1 MWVTGIRCVV
11 TDVTFR
17 GWMTTVTWTFLADA
31 NFLNSDTAWFWTEY
45 LSSIL
50 HRVGGEGEEGRRGGG
65 GREGDGDGRGGMG
78 GRSEGKRESG
88 RGRMGGKRRWR
99 KGRRRGEERRKEEER
114 KERGIDRNP
123 VRERTDTHHS
133 MV

>member
-11 TDVTFR
+11 TGVTFR

-50 HRVGGEGEEGRRGGG
+50 HRVGGEGEGKEGWEGRGRRGGREG
-65 GREGDGDGRGGMG
+65 EGDGSGGMG
-78 GRSEGKRESG
+78 
-88 RGRMGGKRRWR
+88 
-99 KGRRRGEERRKEEER
+99 
-114 KERGIDRNP
+114 
-123 VRERTDTHHS
+123 
-133 MV
+133 

>member
-11 TDVTFR
+11 TGVTFR

-50 HRVGGEGEEGRRGGG
+50 HRVGGRGGG
-65 GREGDGDGRGGMG
+65 GEEEEGWEGRDGRGREMG
-78 GRSEGKRESG
+78 GEEGEWEREEG
-88 RGRMGGKRRWR
+88 RK
-99 KGRRRGEERRKEEER
+99 EER
-114 KERGIDRNP
+114 KEGEEEGRG
-123 VRERTDTHHS
+123 ERKGRGAEGEGNR
-133 MV
+133 

>member
-11 TDVTFR
+11 TGVTFR

-50 HRVGGEGEEGRRGGG
+50 HRVGGEGEGGG
-65 GREGDGDGRGGMG
+65 EEEEGGEGRGGEGWEGRVRKGKEMG
-78 GRSEGKRESG
+78 GEG
-88 RGRMGGKRRWR
+88 
-99 KGRRRGEERRKEEER
+99 
-114 KERGIDRNP
+114 
-123 VRERTDTHHS
+123 
-133 MV
+133 